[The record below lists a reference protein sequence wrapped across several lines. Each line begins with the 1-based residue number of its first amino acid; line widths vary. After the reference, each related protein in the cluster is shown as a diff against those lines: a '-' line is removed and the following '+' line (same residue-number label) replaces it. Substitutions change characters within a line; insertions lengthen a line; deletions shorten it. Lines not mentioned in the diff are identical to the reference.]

1 MEVGLALWAMG
12 SQRQG
17 QDREVPLAG
26 SQGLPEFSAGASILQ
41 TLLLFPLCRPES
53 EAQGGEITC
62 TQVHRL
68 SMLEAGFGPM
78 SVCLPSPSS
87 DWFSEMSADPC
98 GFQWPKAKSREIST
112 MW

>member
-68 SMLEAGFGPM
+68 SICWRQD
-78 SVCLPSPSS
+78 S
-87 DWFSEMSADPC
+87 DPC
-98 GFQWPKAKSREIST
+98 LCVSQARALTRSQKCQQTHVVFSGLRQNRGK
-112 MW
+112 